1 MALPKGNKNAPKFI
15 LTVGQVKL
23 AEKLGVSL
31 ETYAYEMSKMKKQPK
46 TPPKTPQKK
55 TNWEKLARELQAALK
70 SEIDENIKL
79 VDDKN
84 GLIARVESLEFDILN
99 LKHQAIG
106 YQAVVSYLENKL
118 GYHSV

>member
-1 MALPKGNKNAPKFI
+1 MGRPKGSKNAPKR
-15 LTVGQVKL
+15 LSMTVSQVNL
-23 AEKLGVSL
+23 AKKLGVSL
-31 ETYAYEMSKMKKQPK
+31 ETYAHELLKMKKQ
-46 TPPKTPQKK
+46 PKTPQKK

-70 SEIDENIKL
+70 SEIDENS
-79 VDDKN
+79 

>member
-1 MALPKGNKNAPKFI
+1 MARPLGSKNKPKRLA
-15 LTVGQVKL
+15 LTVAQVNIAK
-23 AEKLGVSL
+23 KLGIPL
-31 ETYAYEMSKMKKQPK
+31 ETYAQEILKMKKERSI
-46 TPPKTPQKK
+46 PQKK

-70 SEIDENIKL
+70 SEIDENS
-79 VDDKN
+79 
-84 GLIARVESLEFDILN
+84 GLISRVESLEFDILN